1 MNPYEKEQYELKEQ
15 WIGMLTMID
24 MVSKDSA
31 RNIANIYSS
40 PKALYEAYQ
49 KCSTEKDRRMLLTN
63 IIRPG
68 TKQKSLSNHIYEI
81 IWCTDPTVEY
91 DDKDKNTNK
100 QLDGKITYFMTND
113 K

>member
-24 MVSKDSA
+24 MVSKDAA
-31 RNIANIYSS
+31 RNIANIYSC
-40 PKALYEAYQ
+40 PRALYEAYQ
-49 KCSTEKDRRMLLTN
+49 KCSSEKERRMLLTN

-68 TKQKSLSNHIYEI
+68 TNQKSLSNHIYEI
-81 IWCTDPTVEY
+81 IWSTDPTLEY
-91 DDKDKNTNK
+91 DKEKNNK
-100 QLDGKITYFMTND
+100 KDGKITNFMTND